1 MDILLVFAC
10 LYMAYVNVTT
20 LVKIPLAQW
29 GVMQYAMV
37 VLTLLLVVVGG
48 LKARQFYN
56 KKKAKNAE
64 ASAKAILLQAA
75 EPEALEEDDFDPADD
90 DWEQKTADFNYTL
103 VGPDEET
110 KS

>member
-64 ASAKAILLQAA
+64 ASAKAILLQAWRR
-75 EPEALEEDDFDPADD
+75 PFWSMRPTF
-90 DWEQKTADFNYTL
+90 WPPTKRTL
-103 VGPDEET
+103 KMPPHT
-110 KS
+110 CPL